1 MSYEKYI
8 TYTTKKRFLDY
19 KDSLFDYKD
28 AINSFECFYSDI
40 KRNNRRLHSALG
52 YWEPNWF
59 EKFSARDIVEQ
70 CTVIV
75 FILSFLGMVIMAGC
89 GIYFGIESPITK
101 VVMGVWYLSIMIFTI
116 VFLIILLV
124 CLIKTINKQKRRGIK
139 VMRRKKRDF
148 DKWG

>member
-1 MSYEKYI
+1 
-8 TYTTKKRFLDY
+8 
-19 KDSLFDYKD
+19 
-28 AINSFECFYSDI
+28 
-40 KRNNRRLHSALG
+40 
-52 YWEPNWF
+52 
-59 EKFSARDIVEQ
+59 
-70 CTVIV
+70 
-75 FILSFLGMVIMAGC
+75 MAGC